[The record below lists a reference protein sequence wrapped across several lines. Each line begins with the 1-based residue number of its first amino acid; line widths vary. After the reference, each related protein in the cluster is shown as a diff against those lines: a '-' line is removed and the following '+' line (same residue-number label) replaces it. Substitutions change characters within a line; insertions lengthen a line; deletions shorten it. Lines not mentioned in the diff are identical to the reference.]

1 MSGLERPSRRDLF
14 GLAAGLVGG
23 LTVGAAAASTPA
35 PPAAPAGGGGPTPP
49 DALPPLPDATRVM
62 GQPSTPTSP
71 RSAFEEAGATT
82 SGHGKV
88 AGTTFA
94 PLQRFS
100 GTLTPTDLQF
110 QRHHGG
116 IAQVDPRTYRL
127 LLHGL
132 VERPLQFSLDE
143 LRRFPSVSRVHFVEC
158 AGNGRKAYRA
168 PAPDL
173 LPQNIDGQLNNV
185 EWTGVELGRVLAEAG
200 VKPEADWLL
209 VEGGDASVM
218 TRSLPMKKALDDCLL
233 AWASNGEALR
243 PAHGYPLRLVVPG
256 YEANLF
262 IKWIRRIEAKIGPSM
277 TRDETA
283 DYTDP
288 LPGDKARQF
297 SFVMDA
303 KSIILSPSHPM
314 QLTPGFWPISGLAWS
329 GRGKVARVDV
339 STDGGKTWHE
349 AALQGANT
357 GKAAVR
363 FEHLW
368 TWDGA
373 PTTLMSRC
381 IDETGYVQPT
391 YAEFVAVRGKGTDYH
406 FNPIR
411 SWRVAAD
418 GAVTFVADPEVA

>member
-1 MSGLERPSRRDLF
+1 VSAPVHPTRRDLF

-23 LTVGAAAASTPA
+23 LTVGVASASAPPVPA
-35 PPAAPAGGGGPTPP
+35 PVTGGPPP
-49 DALPPLPDATRVM
+49 PAPLPTLPDATRVM
-62 GQPSTPTSP
+62 GQAGTPTSP
-71 RSAFEEAGATT
+71 RSVFEEAAAQTGGA
-82 SGHGKV
+82 GKV
-88 AGTTFA
+88 SGTTFA
-94 PLQRFS
+94 PLQSFS

-116 IAQVDPRTYRL
+116 IAQIDPRSFQL
-127 LLHGL
+127 LIHGL
-132 VERPLQFSLDE
+132 VDRPLTFTLDD
-143 LRRFPSVSRVHFVEC
+143 LRRFPSVSRVHFIEC

-168 PAPDL
+168 PAPEL
-173 LPQNIDGQLNNV
+173 TPQFIDGQLNNV
-185 EWTGVELGRVLAEAG
+185 EFTGVELKRVLAEAG
-200 VKPEADWLL
+200 VKAEADWLL

-218 TRSLPMKKALDDCLL
+218 TRSLPMKKALDDCIL

-256 YEANLF
+256 YEANVC

-314 QLTPGFWPISGLAWS
+314 QLKPGFWPISGLAWS

-339 STDGGKTWHE
+339 STDGGKTWAE

-357 GKAAVR
+357 GMAAVR
-363 FEHLW
+363 FEHPW
-368 TWDGA
+368 VWDGA
-373 PTTLMSRC
+373 PTLLMSRC
-381 IDETGYVQPT
+381 VDETGYVQPT

-418 GAVTFVADPEVA
+418 GVVTFVANPEVA

>member
-1 MSGLERPSRRDLF
+1 MSAPVHPTRRDLF

-23 LTVGAAAASTPA
+23 LTMGVASANAPAVA
-35 PPAAPAGGGGPTPP
+35 PPVTGGAPPPTP
-49 DALPPLPDATRVM
+49 LPTLPDATRVM
-62 GQPSTPTSP
+62 GQAGTPTSP
-71 RSAFEEAGATT
+71 RSVFEEAAAQTGGA
-82 SGHGKV
+82 GKV
-88 AGTTFA
+88 SGTTFA
-94 PLQRFS
+94 PLQGFS

-116 IAQVDPRTYRL
+116 IAQIDPRSYQL
-127 LLHGL
+127 LIHGL
-132 VERPLQFSLDE
+132 VDTPLTFTMDD
-143 LRRFPSVSRVHFVEC
+143 LRRFPSVSRVHFIEC

-168 PAPDL
+168 PAPEL
-173 LPQNIDGQLNNV
+173 TPQFIDGQLNNV
-185 EWTGVELGRVLAEAG
+185 EFTGVELKRVLAEAG
-200 VKPEADWLL
+200 VKPAADWLL

-218 TRSLPMKKALDDCLL
+218 TRSLPMKKALDDCIL

-256 YEANLF
+256 YEANVC

-314 QLTPGFWPISGLAWS
+314 TLRPGFWPISGLAWS

-339 STDGGKTWHE
+339 STDGGKTWAE
-349 AALQGANT
+349 ATLQGANT
-357 GKAAVR
+357 GMAAVR
-363 FEHLW
+363 FEHPW

-373 PTTLMSRC
+373 PTLLMSRC
-381 IDETGYVQPT
+381 VDETGYVQPT

-418 GAVTFVADPEVA
+418 GVVTFVANPEVA